1 MPGAP
6 MMKNFI
12 PRWDGL
18 VPRILGI
25 AGIFVIVAGL
35 KLGKELFV
43 SLALAALLSFI
54 LAPLV
59 NILKKAHL
67 PKVLAV
73 LVVVTF
79 TLSALGGLGYV
90 IVGQIASIGGKL
102 PEYRK
107 NVLSKIAAFNMPF
120 SKTVKDV
127 QDAVKEVQDGAKPAI
142 LPKRPG
148 SKEDPVRVEV
158 VEVSPSLFSMMAG
171 AFVPSMGALGNGAAI
186 LLLVLFFLIYSSEIR
201 DRVIRLAGSAQG
213 TLASQTI
220 SDSMHGVVRYLA
232 LQVVVNVAHGTALG
246 LGLWAFGVPNALL
259 WGFAGALLR
268 FVPYLGPVV
277 SGLLPVALCV
287 AVFPT
292 WSRPLWVAG
301 FIIALET
308 LSNNVVEPL
317 VYGKRTGLSPLAIIV
332 TAVFWAWLWG
342 GMGLLLSV
350 PLTVCLLMLGKHIPQ
365 LKFLEI
371 LLGGEPVADPKVQ
384 IYLRLLAHNQV
395 EAAQLIEKD
404 NEGKSL
410 VEQCDS
416 LLLPILRMAEADRKD
431 GKIDE
436 KKELDVIEEIRE
448 LSKDAIE
455 TAEELQKQT
464 SHDRSTTAA
473 EPSDVRILCLP
484 VSDGTDEVAAR
495 MLAGLLTLDR
505 YQARCLPATTLAG
518 EKLGVIEEEKADIVV
533 ISALP
538 PSNILRARYLYK
550 RLRARFPELP
560 ILIGVWG
567 ITDTSVLESRI
578 APDRKATVLGSL
590 AAAREKL
597 RELIEAVRLKGI
609 SRSDA
614 DSGAR
619 SEPCASGRI
628 QL

>member
-1 MPGAP
+1 
-6 MMKNFI
+6 MMKDFL

-25 AGIFVIVAGL
+25 AGLFVIVAGL

-59 NILKKAHL
+59 NLLKKARF
-67 PKVLAV
+67 PKVLSV
-73 LVVVTF
+73 IVVVTF
-79 TLSALGGLGYV
+79 ALGALGGLGYV
-90 IVGQIASIGGKL
+90 LFGQISSIGAKL
-102 PEYRK
+102 PEYRQ
-107 NVLSKIAAFNMPF
+107 NVLSKIAAFNVPF
-120 SKTVKDV
+120 LKTFKDV
-127 QDAVKEVQDGAKPAI
+127 QDAVKEVQEGAQPVVLPKHPGAKEA
-142 LPKRPG
+142 
-148 SKEDPVRVEV
+148 PVRVEV
-158 VEVSPSLFSMMAG
+158 VHSSPSLFSMMAG
-171 AFVPSMGALGNGAAI
+171 AFVPSMGALGNAAAI

-220 SDSMHGVVRYLA
+220 SDSMRGVVRYLS

-246 LGLWAFGVPNALL
+246 LGLWAFGVPNSLL
-259 WGFAGALLR
+259 WGFLGALLR

-277 SGLLPVALCV
+277 SGLLPVVLCV

-301 FIIALET
+301 FVIALET

-350 PLTVCLLMLGKHIPQ
+350 PLTVCLLMLGKHVPQ

-384 IYLRLLAHNQV
+384 IYLRLLARNPV
-395 EAAQLIEKD
+395 EAAELIEK
-404 NEGKSL
+404 ETKGKSL

-416 LLLPILRMAEADRKD
+416 LLLPVLRMVEADRKD
-431 GKIDE
+431 AKIDE
-436 KKELDVIEEIRE
+436 QKALDVIEEIRE
-448 LSKDAIE
+448 FAKDATE
-455 TAEELQKQT
+455 TAGELQKGQ
-464 SHDRSTTAA
+464 SGVPSTPAA
-473 EPSDVRILCLP
+473 EPSGVTILCLP
-484 VSDGTDEVAAR
+484 VNDDTDEIAGC
-495 MLAGLLTLDR
+495 MLTGVLTQDR
-505 YQARCLPATTLAG
+505 YQARCLPASSLAG
-518 EKLGVIEEEKADIVV
+518 ENLEVIEAEKADIVV

-550 RLRARFPELP
+550 RLRARFPELR
-560 ILIGVWG
+560 ILVGLWG
-567 ITDTSVLESRI
+567 IPETSVLESRI
-578 APDRKATVLGSL
+578 APDRKATVVGSL

-597 RELIEAVRLKGI
+597 RELIEAVRLKRAHNPKDLRNPAAI
-609 SRSDA
+609 TT
-614 DSGAR
+614 
-619 SEPCASGRI
+619 
-628 QL
+628 

>member
-1 MPGAP
+1 
-6 MMKNFI
+6 MMKDFI
-12 PRWDGL
+12 PRGDGL

-25 AGIFVIVAGL
+25 AGLFVIVAGL
-35 KLGKELFV
+35 KLGKEFFV

-59 NILKKAHL
+59 NLLKKLHF

-73 LVVVTF
+73 IGVLTF
-79 TLSALGGLGYV
+79 ALAALGGLGVV
-90 IVGQIASIGGKL
+90 IVGQVASVGSKL
-102 PEYRK
+102 PEYHQNIRAK
-107 NVLSKIAAFNMPF
+107 LASFKMPF

-127 QDAVKEVQDGAKPAI
+127 QDAVKEVQEEAKTPGLA
-142 LPKRPG
+142 KRPG
-148 SKEDPVRVEV
+148 AKEDPVRVEV
-158 VEVSPSLFSMMAG
+158 VESSPSLFRMMAG

-186 LLLVLFFLIYSSEIR
+186 ILLVLFFLIYSTEIR

-220 SDSMHGVVRYLA
+220 SASMHGVVRYLA

-277 SGLLPVALCV
+277 SGLLPI

-308 LSNNVVEPL
+308 LSNNVIEPL
-317 VYGKRTGLSPLAIIV
+317 VYGNRTGLSPLAIIV

-350 PLTVCLLMLGKHIPQ
+350 PLTVCLLMLGRHIPQ

-371 LLGGEPVADPKVQ
+371 LLGGVPGADPKVQ
-384 IYLRLLAHNQV
+384 IYLRLLAHNHV
-395 EAAQLIEKD
+395 EAAELIEKETD
-404 NEGKSL
+404 GKSL
-410 VEQCDS
+410 VQQFDD
-416 LLLPILRMAEADRKD
+416 LLLPVLRMAEADRKD

-436 KKELDVIEEIRE
+436 KKALEVIEEIRE
-448 LSKDAIE
+448 LANDAND
-455 TAEELQKQT
+455 TAREIQKRE
-464 SHDRSTTAA
+464 SVADSAVGA
-473 EPSDVRILCLP
+473 EPSDVTILCLP
-484 VSDGTDEVAAR
+484 ASDGTDELAAS

-505 YQARCLPATTLAG
+505 YQARSLPAASLAG
-518 EKLGVIEEEKADIVV
+518 EKLEAVELEKADIVV
-533 ISALP
+533 ISTLP

-560 ILIGVWG
+560 ILVGIWG
-567 ITDTSVLESRI
+567 LTDTSMLESRI
-578 APDRKATVLGSL
+578 APDRKAIVLGTL
-590 AAAREKL
+590 AAAQDEL
-597 RELIEAVRLKGI
+597 RERAKALRLRKS
-609 SRSDA
+609 SRSRADA
-614 DSGAR
+614 PAVPQISGT
-619 SEPCASGRI
+619 GR
-628 QL
+628 